1 MLFLGIAA
9 LGLLA
14 ILWIGK
20 TMPTSALHDFL
31 SILLRAFYRLEVMG
45 RENLDKAGP
54 NAIIALN
61 HVSFL
66 DGAVA
71 LSILDK
77 EPVFAVDHGF
87 AQRWWVRPF
96 LKLTRAMPLDPTR
109 PLATRKLIQAVRNGE
124 TLVIFP
130 EGRITVTGQLMKVYD
145 GAALIAEKSGAMVVP
160 VRIEG
165 LDATIFSR
173 LSRDQVRRRWFPKIR
188 VTVLEPVRLTVDDA
202 LKGKARRQA
211 AGAMLYQIMSDLIF
225 RTTPTDHTV
234 VEAVVDAAK
243 IQGWRRIAV
252 EDPVAG
258 KLSYRKLLLGARVL
272 AGKLAP
278 LAGQGEAVG
287 VMLPNANAAAAT
299 LLGLM

>member
-1 MLFLGIAA
+1 MAAADTITSLAPSAFFARPIAWHAAIDLGILAVAGGLMIVPSFAAIQAWAAPERRARVVAAVNVLNAAFMVGGALVVALLQRIGVAIPVLFLGIAA

-14 ILWIGK
+14 VLWIGK

-31 SILLRAFYRLEVMG
+31 SILLRAFYRLEVRG
-45 RENLDKAGP
+45 LDNLDKAGP

-71 LSILDK
+71 LSILNK

-87 AQRWWVRPF
+87 SQRWWIRPF

-109 PLATRKLIQAVRNGE
+109 PLATRRLIQAVRNGDS
-124 TLVIFP
+124 LVIFP

-165 LDATIFSR
+165 L
-173 LSRDQVRRRWFPKIR
+173 L
-188 VTVLEPVRLTVDDA
+188 
-202 LKGKARRQA
+202 A
-211 AGAMLYQIMSDLIF
+211 AQ
-225 RTTPTDHTV
+225 P
-234 VEAVVDAAK
+234 
-243 IQGWRRIAV
+243 
-252 EDPVAG
+252 
-258 KLSYRKLLLGARVL
+258 
-272 AGKLAP
+272 
-278 LAGQGEAVG
+278 
-287 VMLPNANAAAAT
+287 
-299 LLGLM
+299 